1 MCESL
6 ARFFLFG
13 FNFVFVLTGIAL
25 IGMGAYIQI
34 EMTQYIDFIGDQYL
48 NTGVVLIIVGVVI
61 FGIAFLGCCGA
72 MKHNACMLLT
82 FATLLSII
90 FIAEVALVIVCYV
103 FKDDAKP
110 YIKENMQ
117 KTLENYGKEGNEGV
131 AEVWD
136 ILQSEY
142 KCCGIE
148 GKDDWTGKGTPE
160 FASGQTPDSC
170 CDLAEVEEGCG
181 KEAAKQ
187 KYEQGCLV
195 KFVDDIKGNVPIVA
209 GVGVG
214 IALIQIIGV
223 ITACV
228 IGKKVKDG
236 LEYV

>member
-48 NTGVVLIIVGVVI
+48 NTGVVLIIVGVII

-82 FATLLSII
+82 FATLLSVI

-103 FKDDAKP
+103 FKDDAEP
-110 YIKENMQ
+110 YIEKNMKKTMDNYQ
-117 KTLENYGKEGNEGV
+117 KQGNEGV

-142 KCCGIE
+142 RCCGISAAA
-148 GKDDWTGKGTPE
+148 DWTGKGEPAFT
-160 FASGQTPDSC
+160 SGQTPDSC
-170 CDLAEVEEGCG
+170 CDLPDVEEGCG
-181 KEAAKQ
+181 KLPSNP
-187 KYEQGCLV
+187 KYKQGCLV
-195 KFVDDIKGNVPIVA
+195 KFVGDIKGNVPIVA

>member
-25 IGMGAYIQI
+25 IAMGGYIQS
-34 EMTQYIDFIGDQYL
+34 EMTQYLDFIGSQYL

-103 FKDDAKP
+103 FKDDAEP
-110 YIKENMQ
+110 FIKDNMRE
-117 KTLENYGKEGNEGV
+117 TLDNYGKPGFEGV

-148 GKDDWTGKGTPE
+148 SAGDWAGKGVPPFT
-160 FASGQTPDSC
+160 SGQTPDSC
-170 CDLAEVEEGCG
+170 CVDEVVEGCG
-181 KEAAKQ
+181 LAAKP
-187 KYEQGCLV
+187 KYQEGCLV
-195 KFVDDIKGNVPIVA
+195 KFVGVLKGNVPVVA

-214 IALIQIIGV
+214 VALIQIIGV
-223 ITACV
+223 ITACI

-236 LEYV
+236 MEYV